1 MMLSVAYAVKI
12 KINNFVS
19 AKLISVVTPLFEMGH
34 KLDESPLVI
43 ETTTNMKWV
52 PPRLKD
58 NLIPVKYRNV

>member
-1 MMLSVAYAVKI
+1 MKI

-34 KLDESPLVI
+34 SSYDESPLVI

-52 PPRLKD
+52 PPRLND
-58 NLIPVKYRNV
+58 NLIPAKYRNV